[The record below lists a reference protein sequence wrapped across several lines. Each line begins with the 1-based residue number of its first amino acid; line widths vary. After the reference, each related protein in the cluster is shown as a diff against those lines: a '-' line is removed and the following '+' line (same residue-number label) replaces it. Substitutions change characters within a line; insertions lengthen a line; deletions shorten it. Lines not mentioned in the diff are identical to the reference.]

1 MKKSILTLALTLVLL
16 CAVVLAVPFAV
27 SAESVSYDLTKGTYA
42 DKTIYSTSG
51 DIVHYD
57 SSGSIPGMSL
67 GSNGSAIKLMGTPT
81 ETGRHGMDVT
91 IYVRDAGEELTANV
105 TIDVEVK
112 SADVTLSTITKN
124 YTVGDKVNL
133 ELNDFST
140 GGEIF
145 DGSYSGELPTGVE
158 IQFFDSYAT
167 LTGQVTKSGTY
178 KVKIKAYDD
187 FSEGWRYQSV
197 VFNVTDPAEPP
208 KPESGEQEDDKPEIS
223 EPKITKHPTGETVTV
238 GERAVFIARADN
250 ADQIIWRLVSPDKG
264 TTYECKD
271 APKHFDGLKVSGYNE
286 EKLILSNIPLELNGW
301 KAEAKFIGEGG
312 TVWSKGALITVKK
325 APPKAPKITAQPVDT
340 QMEEGSDVALTVK
353 AESPQNK
360 KLTYQ
365 WYRSTTDQNTDGEK
379 ISGAT
384 ENVYHPEFHEV
395 TYYYYCVVHC
405 VEDDLKSEPATTQC
419 AAVTCV
425 QKAPETQ
432 APTEEPV
439 QSTVAPETTAQTEP
453 VEQVPAVTA
462 PATPEIEEDGMP
474 VWALILIIVGAVA
487 ILIGGTVV
495 VTLIIVGNKRGKY
508 VDR

>member
-1 MKKSILTLALTLVLL
+1 MKKSILTLALALALL
-16 CAVVLAVPFAV
+16 CAVVLTVPFAV

-42 DKTIYSTSG
+42 DKTVYSTQG

-81 ETGRHGMDVT
+81 ETGRHGMNVT
-91 IYVRDAGEELTANV
+91 IYVRDAEEELTV
-105 TIDVEVK
+105 SLTIDVEVK
-112 SADVTLSTITKN
+112 AGDVTLSTITKN

-145 DGSYSGELPTGVE
+145 DGSYSGELPTGVN
-158 IQFFDSYAT
+158 IQFFDSYVT

-178 KVKIKAYDD
+178 SVKIKAYDD
-187 FSEGWRYQSV
+187 FSEGWRYQTV
-197 VFNVTDPAEPP
+197 KFTV
-208 KPESGEQEDDKPEIS
+208 EDAVIETVP

-238 GERAVFIARADN
+238 GESAVFIARADH
-250 ADQIIWRLVSPDKG
+250 ADEIIWRLVSPDKA

-286 EKLILSNIPLELNGW
+286 EKLILSNIPLELDGW
-301 KAEAKFIGEGG
+301 KAEAKFVGEGG
-312 TVWSKGALITVKK
+312 TVWSKGAKVTVKK
-325 APPKAPKITAQPVDT
+325 APPKAPKITTQPVDT

-365 WYRSTTDQNTDGEK
+365 WYRSATDQNTDGEK

-395 TYYYYCVVHC
+395 TYYYYCVVYC

-432 APTEEPV
+432 APTEKPV
-439 QSTVAPETTAQTEP
+439 ESTVAPVPETTVQTEP
-453 VEQVPAVTA
+453 VVQVPEATVPAA
-462 PATPEIEEDGMP
+462 PEKEDDGMP
-474 VWALILIIVGAVA
+474 VWAIILIIVVSAAVV
-487 ILIGGTVV
+487 IGGTVV
-495 VTLIIVGNKRGKY
+495 VTLIIVKNKQGKY

>member
-1 MKKSILTLALTLVLL
+1 MKKSILTLALALALL

-42 DKTIYSTSG
+42 DKTVYSTQG

-67 GSNGSAIKLMGTPT
+67 GSNGSAIKLMGTPS
-81 ETGRHGMDVT
+81 ETGRHGMNVT
-91 IYVRDAGEELTANV
+91 IYVRDAEEELTV
-105 TIDVEVK
+105 SLTIDVEVK
-112 SADVTLSTITKN
+112 TADVTLSTITKH
-124 YTVGDKVNL
+124 YTVGDKVDL
-133 ELNDFST
+133 ELDDFST

-145 DGSYSGELPTGVE
+145 DGSYSGELPTGVN
-158 IQFFDSYAT
+158 IQFFDSYVT

-178 KVKIKAYDD
+178 SVKIKAYDD
-187 FSEGWRYQSV
+187 FSEGWRYQTV
-197 VFNVTDPAEPP
+197 KFTV
-208 KPESGEQEDDKPEIS
+208 EDAVIETVP

-238 GERAVFIARADN
+238 GESAVFIARADH
-250 ADQIIWRLVSPDKG
+250 ADEIIWRLVSPDKA

-286 EKLILSNIPLELNGW
+286 EKLILSNIPLELDGW
-301 KAEAKFIGEGG
+301 KAEAKFVGEGG
-312 TVWSKGALITVKK
+312 TVWSKGAKVTVKK
-325 APPKAPKITAQPVDT
+325 APPKAPKITTQPVDT
-340 QMEEGSDVALTVK
+340 QMEAGSDVALTVK
-353 AESPQNK
+353 AESPQSK

-365 WYRSTTDQNTDGEK
+365 WYRSATDQNTDGEK

-395 TYYYYCVVHC
+395 TYYYYCVVYC

-432 APTEEPV
+432 TPTEKPV
-439 QSTVAPETTAQTEP
+439 ESTVAPAPETTVQTEP
-453 VEQVPAVTA
+453 VVQVPEATVPAA
-462 PATPEIEEDGMP
+462 PEKEDDGMP
-474 VWALILIIVGAVA
+474 VWAIILIIVVSAAVV
-487 ILIGGTVV
+487 IGGTVV
-495 VTLIIVGNKRGKY
+495 VTLIIVKNKQGKY